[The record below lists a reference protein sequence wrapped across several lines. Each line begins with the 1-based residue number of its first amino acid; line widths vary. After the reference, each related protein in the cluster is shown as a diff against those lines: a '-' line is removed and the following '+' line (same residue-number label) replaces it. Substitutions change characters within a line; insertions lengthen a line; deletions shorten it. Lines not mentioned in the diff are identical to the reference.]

1 MKIEFRTKEE
11 SNRLQE
17 EAFLA
22 LSPHER
28 FMEFLKLS
36 QRIKR
41 FKIKNGLEDDE
52 EDNNNF
58 VIHIKR

>member
-11 SNRLQE
+11 SNKAQR

-28 FMEFLKLS
+28 FMQFLELS
-36 QRIKR
+36 RKIQRFNTKKQRPI
-41 FKIKNGLEDDE
+41 NP
-52 EDNNNF
+52 NNF
-58 VIHIKR
+58 IIERKSK